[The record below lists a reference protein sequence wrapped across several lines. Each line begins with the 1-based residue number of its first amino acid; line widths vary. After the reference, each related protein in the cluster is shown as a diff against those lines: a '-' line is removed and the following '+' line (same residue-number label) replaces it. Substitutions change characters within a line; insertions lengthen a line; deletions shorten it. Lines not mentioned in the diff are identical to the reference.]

1 MQWVKKKTSVYVE
14 MTDLILENSDR
25 HLQSLGWI

>member
-1 MQWVKKKTSVYVE
+1 MSKEKTSVYLE
-14 MTDLILENSDR
+14 MTDLILENSDS